1 MQTLGSQWKKY
12 LCRMASE
19 ALCFPN
25 DPWECYHASSPLAE
39 CAHRSGGGRAEDVVD
54 EEREAASVVESSSA
68 GDFKIK
74 NSCSLQEAQRQT
86 PTTKINNV
94 ADFEQTCVAMHAAW
108 ISLFFGASS
117 SRSKARQSSPPTIYV
132 LPHPRPCV
140 STTDARSRIALSH
153 GSAGAWSTGGRY
165 ANTPWGRI
173 CILSRLVALC
183 QLVVVCAH
191 LVLQFNSSRLSA
203 PNTGLHRTERFVAI
217 LVNNSLGATRDYPE
231 SPSLSS
237 RRAFCG
243 ARRFNRTALI

>member
-1 MQTLGSQWKKY
+1 MSLT
-12 LCRMASE
+12 RRE
-19 ALCFPN
+19 RRR
-25 DPWECYHASSPLAE
+25 ASSSRRRRGISKSKTLALFK
-39 CAHRSGGGRAEDVVD
+39 RL
-54 EEREAASVVESSSA
+54 SA
-68 GDFKIK
+68 KRR
-74 NSCSLQEAQRQT
+74 LQ
-86 PTTKINNV
+86 KKNV

-140 STTDARSRIALSH
+140 PTTDARSRIALSH
-153 GSAGAWSTGGRY
+153 DSTGAWSTGGRY

-217 LVNNSLGATRDYPE
+217 LVNISLGATRVYPE
-231 SPSLSS
+231 SPSLLS

-243 ARRFNRTALI
+243 ARRFKRTALI